1 MVILMETKNI
11 IYIIG
16 IIQLVVVDPV
26 MWYFTQVHP
35 FKYESYWTI
44 TLVVNL
50 FLFAAIVFLMMQKTI
65 KERV

>member
-1 MVILMETKNI
+1 METKNI

-35 FKYESYWTI
+35 FRYERAWTI
-44 TLVVNL
+44 TLVINL
-50 FLFAAIVFLMMQKTI
+50 FLFAAIVFLIMQKTI